1 LRGSEILKLEKIA
14 EGCVWCEM
22 TKRDDR
28 KQK

>member
-1 LRGSEILKLEKIA
+1 LKLEKIA